1 MARPKRAV
9 VGWEVERGAV
19 QRGRLREVPSL
30 RHTAG
35 GDAAI
40 ACWLGWVGQHRTIRR
55 RRRGGD
61 NELQGRGLHC
71 RGVAREL
78 LKRHT
83 QRLHTVARGLGA
95 VA

>member
-40 ACWLGWVGQHRTIRR
+40 ACWLGWVGSIAQS
-55 RRRGGD
+55 
-61 NELQGRGLHC
+61 
-71 RGVAREL
+71 
-78 LKRHT
+78 
-83 QRLHTVARGLGA
+83 A
-95 VA
+95 VAAAAETMSCKGEGCIVVGSPENFSNGTRSACTPSREAWVL